1 ESDIET
7 TGFLTPRSHTSQISS
22 TETPSESDIETTGFL
37 TPRSH
42 TSQISSS
49 KSKNP
54 SSLVNRNFRN
64 PRLFKTKHRNKIR
77 SESRISRCKSI
88 HFSTNTPINS
98 TLNHGSFVTSEDTIK
113 TPFDLNKTINF
124 TSAFENFLDG
134 KAISPEKTR
143 IIEDEIEGENGV
155 GNNKRNASKEE
166 DENEEEDKNEE
177 EFEGESKVLVKDR
190 NEIEDEIKDGGIDKV
205 ENEGDSTDIEDEDT
219 LCESVDYLTCNDL
232 SHDDSSDFSIYLS
245 SLSSS
250 ENPSLKNIR
259 NEQHNK
265 GLESTI
271 ESTSDSIF
279 EITSESKEKEESFVT
294 EEMKEKRK
302 QRKDRKALREIEEDI
317 KIFKE
322 LLSGDE
328 FSDREEFVSISSEN
342 LNPFVR
348 NYEVLK
354 QRAERKNRILKNP
367 KPIPLPGES
376 TESECEISCESNSEF
391 LSCTS
396 GSERSKKVEK
406 GKNIVEVVLTSPDD
420 IKKTDNYLVRA
431 FKKIKEKYIN
441 FCYLPAFFLK
451 KGMCFFKDTPYDSG
465 ESTNEASE
473 INSEFDEV
481 NSDSS
486 EAKIVSRRDVL
497 NFLNRNCEDKDLRKI
512 LEKEEYFIKIKN
524 IFKKEILRNKKISNE
539 FFLSKLE
546 HVFKDINNFIVNDQ
560 FYSFQETV
568 CSSSE
573 VTSEYESCISQFK
586 DRIESEEISS
596 FFCSLS
602 TNSTNYDL
610 KPNDNSNN
618 EVEPVKKDNVGIYL
632 KVSAFCT
639 FILSLIGSGLYFV
652 V

>member
-1 ESDIET
+1 
-7 TGFLTPRSHTSQISS
+7 PRSHTSQI
-22 TETPSESDIETTGFL
+22 
-37 TPRSH
+37 PR
-42 TSQISSS
+42 
-49 KSKNP
+49 
-54 SSLVNRNFRN
+54 F
-64 PRLFKTKHRNKIR
+64 
-77 SESRISRCKSI
+77 KSI
-88 HFSTNTPINS
+88 HISTNTPINS
-98 TLNHGSFVTSEDTIK
+98 NHGSFVTSEDTIN
-113 TPFDLNKTINF
+113 TPFDLNNAINF

-134 KAISPEKTR
+134 KAISTEKTR
-143 IIEDEIEGENGV
+143 IIENEIEG
-155 GNNKRNASKEE
+155 GN
-166 DENEEEDKNEE
+166 
-177 EFEGESKVLVKDR
+177 
-190 NEIEDEIKDGGIDKV
+190 KV
-205 ENEGDSTDIEDEDT
+205 ENEGDSADIEDEDT

-232 SHDDSSDFSIYLS
+232 SHDDGSDFSIYLS
-245 SLSSS
+245 ALSSS

-451 KGMCFFKDTPYDSG
+451 KGFSFFKDTPYDSG
-465 ESTNEASE
+465 ESTNEANE

-486 EAKIVSRRDVL
+486 ETKIVSRRDVL

-560 FYSFQETV
+560 FYSVQETV

-602 TNSTNYDL
+602 TNSTNCDL

>member
-1 ESDIET
+1 TPRSHTSQISSTETPSESDIETTGFLTPRSHTSQISSTETPSESDIET

-98 TLNHGSFVTSEDTIK
+98 TLNHGSFVTSEDTIN
-113 TPFDLNKTINF
+113 TPFDLNNAINF

-134 KAISPEKTR
+134 KAISTEKTR
-143 IIEDEIEGENGV
+143 IIEDEIEG
-155 GNNKRNASKEE
+155 GN
-166 DENEEEDKNEE
+166 
-177 EFEGESKVLVKDR
+177 
-190 NEIEDEIKDGGIDKV
+190 KV
-205 ENEGDSTDIEDEDT
+205 ENEGDSADIEDEDT
-219 LCESVDYLTCNDL
+219 LCESVEYLTCNDL

-250 ENPSLKNIR
+250 ENPSVKNIR

-279 EITSESKEKEESFVT
+279 EITSESKEKKESYVT

-560 FYSFQETV
+560 FYSVQETV